1 MARKITTV
9 EITWRTSDREK
20 RAVFI
25 YCNPRNC
32 ESAAP
37 PKDEGC
43 SDSCESIYD
52 AFSRKMCNLARPNQ
66 RQGFTSEENS
76 KNVHGVSDLH
86 PRGGNPPLF
95 GLPSRRDTRGI
106 HQATVVFRDNCRAII
121 T

>member
-43 SDSCESIYD
+43 SDSCENTMHLAEKCATWRGRIRGKGSRARRIARTCMVCRTCTLVEVIPPFSGCLLVETLE
-52 AFSRKMCNLARPNQ
+52 AFIKQ
-66 RQGFTSEENS
+66 RSF
-76 KNVHGVSDLH
+76 
-86 PRGGNPPLF
+86 F
-95 GLPSRRDTRGI
+95 
-106 HQATVVFRDNCRAII
+106 ATIAEQ
-121 T
+121 